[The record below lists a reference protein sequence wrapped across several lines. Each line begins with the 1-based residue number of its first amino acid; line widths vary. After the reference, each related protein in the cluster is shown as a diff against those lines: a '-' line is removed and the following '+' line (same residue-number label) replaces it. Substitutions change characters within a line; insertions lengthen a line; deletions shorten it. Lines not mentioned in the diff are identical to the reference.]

1 MKLEAGTGWA
11 LPRPTA
17 LVTATLH
24 ATLHLCRTMGPTT
37 TIQPVRPRLLR
48 HHRPRPERCHHL
60 CCPPAPDRSAKWT
73 AGRSG

>member
-24 ATLHLCRTMGPTT
+24 DTLHLCRTMGPTT
-37 TIQPVRPRLLR
+37 TIQPIRLHPLR
-48 HHRPRPERCHHL
+48 HH
-60 CCPPAPDRSAKWT
+60 
-73 AGRSG
+73 